1 MPPSDAIGEE
11 VDELLL
17 SEYDRH
23 MYVAKLHQHWARE
36 SRSVHFHDTA
46 ELHSMASRNHFEWAN
61 MVEQDTD
68 DGRQTGLFREAMGYR
83 REAVNAERWAKKAER
98 NGDEERAWKERE
110 EGRVAGYKAAKA
122 EDERH

>member
-1 MPPSDAIGEE
+1 MPPPDTIDEE

-23 MYVAKLHQHWARE
+23 MYVAKLHQRWARE
-36 SRSVHFHDTA
+36 SRATHFHDTA
-46 ELHSMASRNHFEWAN
+46 ELHSMAARNHLEWAK

-68 DGRQTGLFREAMGYR
+68 DGMKMGLFKEAMGYR
-83 REAVNAERWAKKAER
+83 TEAVNAERWAEEAER
-98 NGDEERAWKERE
+98 NGEMERAWKERE
-110 EGRVAGYKAAKA
+110 DGRVAGYKAARA